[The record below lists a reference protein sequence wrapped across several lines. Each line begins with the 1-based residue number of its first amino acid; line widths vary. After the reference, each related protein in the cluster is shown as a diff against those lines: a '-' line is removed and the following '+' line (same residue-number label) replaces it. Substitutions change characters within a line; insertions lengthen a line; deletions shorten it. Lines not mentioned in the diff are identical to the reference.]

1 MNDFNK
7 IEEFI
12 DTGIGSALGE
22 KTSGGFTDKMMR
34 EIAMIKEFE
43 KQDRKTFKLMNV
55 IAAAAVSIIIVSGI
69 ILAWLLGSGSSEE
82 QQEGIIANLR
92 DGINGFGYKVLG
104 LFGISPTGDVFI
116 YVFIAA
122 VAVSV
127 FAIVDKYVI
136 RRGYN

>member
-7 IEEFI
+7 IEEFL
-12 DTGIGSALGE
+12 DTGMSSSLEE

-34 EIAMIKEFE
+34 EIALIQEFE
-43 KQDRKTFKLMNV
+43 KQDKKTFKLMNV
-55 IAAAAVSIIIVSGI
+55 IAAAAVSIILVSGI
-69 ILAWLLGSGSSEE
+69 LLAWLLGSGSADE
-82 QQEGIIANLR
+82 QQEGFFAYAK
-92 DGINGFGYKVLG
+92 DAINTFGYKVMS
-104 LFGISPTGDVFI
+104 LFGLSPSGDVFV

-127 FAIVDKYVI
+127 FALVDKFVI